1 MASDSKRLGRD
12 LSDEEVSGNV
22 RASLILLL
30 IWRAHQFEKEKRSR
44 PDEEYER
51 LAKEWVS
58 FAR

>member
-1 MASDSKRLGRD
+1 M
-12 LSDEEVSGNV
+12 SDEEVSGNV

-30 IWRAHQFEKEKRSR
+30 IWRPHQFEKARWSR